1 MINDN
6 VHFIIQVII
15 TVLSFDQ
22 LQLPVFV
29 LVAIANEDF
38 IDD

>member
-22 LQLPVFV
+22 LPVFV